1 MKFKGI
7 GRAGGMA
14 GEDRSA
20 SMLQL
25 GTGDS
30 YDRTAQEKSLSS
42 PSQAAPDI
50 TPSTVQE
57 ERQELDAVAATLGN
71 SSRLLR
77 LITYIGEN
85 YFQGKT
91 DKLHEYD
98 IATEVFG
105 RSKDTFNAGEDAI
118 VRVEAHRLR
127 KRLAEYYAGEGKD
140 HPIHVS
146 IPPGAYIPIFT
157 RQTSGPAKLNSEIA
171 LDPPTIEQG
180 LNGFGVGAAAQPGAW
195 PPSHIVVMAAAI
207 AALVLTILSGYL
219 LFRAYSARKDAVAA
233 VASGAAASNVQ
244 QNAPANAA
252 PYAEVPL
259 RILAGYS
266 GKPQIDTAGN
276 VWQPDQYFHLG
287 GRWNRPDSAVTRTT
301 NQMLFSHWRN
311 GNFSYDVPLRPGV
324 YELHLYFVAPE
335 PDSNELSTF
344 SVFANGDKVLAGFD
358 VRSDAL
364 GANIADERV
373 FRDITPASDGMLHL
387 LFVEIR
393 GLAMLSAMEI
403 LPGTP
408 HRQLP
413 IRLVTQPSPYT
424 DHNGQFW
431 RPDDHYMNGYT
442 GTKRMKIEG
451 TLDPDLFA
459 AERYG
464 HFTYTI
470 PVDTRDRYTLILHF
484 AEFYFGRGETGGGG
498 EGSRVFRVL
507 CNGNTLLDNFDIYQE
522 AGSLHALTKSFYH
535 LKPSAQGKLDI
546 TFEPIANN
554 ATVSGIEVLD
564 EAQ

>member
-1 MKFKGI
+1 M
-7 GRAGGMA
+7 
-14 GEDRSA
+14 E
-20 SMLQL
+20 
-25 GTGDS
+25 
-30 YDRTAQEKSLSS
+30 
-42 PSQAAPDI
+42 
-50 TPSTVQE
+50 E
-57 ERQELDAVAATLGN
+57 ERRELEAVAAALGN
-71 SSRLLR
+71 SSRLFR
-77 LITYIGEN
+77 LITYIGEK

-127 KRLAEYYAGEGKD
+127 KRLMEYYAGEGKD
-140 HPIHVS
+140 HPIHLS
-146 IPPGAYIPIFT
+146 IPAGTYVPAFT
-157 RQTSGPAKLNSEIA
+157 RQTSDPAKL
-171 LDPPTIEQG
+171 DRTVTIPR
-180 LNGFGVGAAAQPGAW
+180 PGAC
-195 PPSHIVVMAAAI
+195 PRSYYVVAI
-207 AALVLTILSGYL
+207 AAFGLTILSGYL
-219 LFRAYSARKDAVAA
+219 LFRTYNAKNDTV
-233 VASGAAASNVQ
+233 GAAA
-244 QNAPANAA
+244 ANARQIPPSTA
-252 PYAEVPL
+252 VPYVQVPL

-287 GRWNRPDSAVTRTT
+287 GTWNRPDSAVARTSDP
-301 NQMLFSHWRN
+301 MLFKHWRN
-311 GNFSYDVPLRPGV
+311 GDFSYDIPLRPGV

-335 PDSNELSTF
+335 PDLSDLSTF
-344 SVFANGDKVLAGFD
+344 SVYVNGDKVLSGFD

-373 FRDITPASDGMLHL
+373 FRDIAPRSDGILHL
-387 LFVEIR
+387 GFVERR
-393 GLAMLSAMEI
+393 GPAILSAIEI

-413 IRLVTQPSPYT
+413 MRLLTQPTSYT
-424 DHNGQFW
+424 DHSGQFW
-431 RPDDHYMNGYT
+431 HPDDDYLDGYT

-451 TLDPDLFA
+451 TPDPDLFA

-464 HFTYTI
+464 HFTYAI

-484 AEFYFGRGETGGGG
+484 AESYFGPGEAGGGG
-498 EGSRVFRVL
+498 EESRVFRVL
-507 CNGNTLLDNFDIYQE
+507 CNGNTLLDNFDIYKE
-522 AGSLHALTKSFYH
+522 VGSLHALTKTFYH
-535 LKPSAQGKLDI
+535 LKPTAQGKLDI

-564 EAQ
+564 ESQ